1 VDSSIFRELEDV
13 VTYLIKPHKMLGL
26 IKQVRQRHL
35 DNAAYYQEIWGQ
47 LLKLTRMGPG

>member
-1 VDSSIFRELEDV
+1 VDSLSFRELEDV

-35 DNAAYYQEIWGQ
+35 DNVAYYLEISGS
-47 LLKLTRMGPG
+47 TA